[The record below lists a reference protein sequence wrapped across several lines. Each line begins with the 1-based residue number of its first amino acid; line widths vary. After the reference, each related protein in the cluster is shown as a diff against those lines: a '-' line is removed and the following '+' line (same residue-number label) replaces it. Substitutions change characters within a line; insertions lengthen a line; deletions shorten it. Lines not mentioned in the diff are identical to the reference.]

1 MKITYKTHDNLEIN
15 PGQISILG
23 TNSSTVYTDIIQGLQ
38 DENEKN

>member
-23 TNSSTVYTDIIQGLQ
+23 TNSSTVYTEYNTRITGRKR
-38 DENEKN
+38 KN